1 MKRKDAIGAIR
12 INVLACAL
20 VVSLC
25 LPALAADKKPYKV
38 GVCAS
43 LSGPIAAFGVI
54 VKNGLILETD
64 RINAQGGINGHKLE
78 LVFEDDAT
86 NITNMANISRKFGRD
101 KEILAQIGPLWSVAT
116 STVTPIIEREKIP
129 LLTIWAPSAEER
141 RMKPKWVFN
150 IPQGDIILGEKTMD
164 LIMARGYKKVYA
176 FCDRDPIWNG
186 AMVEETMKP
195 IAQKNGIEITI
206 SKEIYNSTD
215 TDMTPQVLK
224 IKDDLKNYD
233 AIFLGSSGSNGS
245 VARRN
250 LLSQG
255 IHLPVIGTH
264 GWGFGFTLDVGKEAV
279 EGVEFVAGKAVV
291 PYELDDND
299 PQKAVIVDFDKRM
312 KARWNMPAE
321 QISAHA
327 YDAAWII
334 AGALKR
340 AGENPTRAR
349 VRDEIEK
356 TKNFI
361 GCTGI
366 FNYSPRDHQGLTKNA
381 FVFIRIENNK
391 FHRIKLPKYEK

>member
-1 MKRKDAIGAIR
+1 MKTGHLMKIIG
-12 INVLACAL
+12 INLMICAL
-20 VVSLC
+20 VVGLC
-25 LPALAADKKPYKV
+25 LPSSAAEKKPYKV

-43 LSGPIAAFGVI
+43 LTGPIAAFGTI
-54 VKNGLILETD
+54 VKNGLTLETE
-64 RINAQGGINGHKLE
+64 RVNAQGGINGRPLE

-86 NITNMANISRKFGRD
+86 DITKMAGAARKFGKNPD
-101 KEILAQIGPLWSVAT
+101 FIAMIGPMWSVAT
-116 STVTPIIEREKIP
+116 STVVPIVEKEKIP
-129 LLTIWAPSAEER
+129 QLTIWAPSAEER

-150 IPQGDIILGEKTMD
+150 IPQGDIILGERLMD

-176 FCDRDPIWNG
+176 FCDRDPIWN
-186 AMVEETMKP
+186 ATMVKETMKP
-195 IAQKNGIEITI
+195 IADKNGIQIII
-206 SKEIYNSTD
+206 SKEAYNSTD

-224 IKDDLKNYD
+224 IKDELKTCD

-245 VARRN
+245 VVRRN

-255 IHLPVIGTH
+255 IKLPVIGTH

-279 EGVEFVAGKAVV
+279 EGAEFVAGKAVV
-291 PYELDDND
+291 AYELDDND

-321 QISAHA
+321 QIAAHC
-327 YDAAWII
+327 YDAIWIL
-334 AGALKR
+334 AEALKR
-340 AGENPTRAR
+340 AGDNPSRAQ

-366 FNYSPRDHQGLTKNA
+366 FNYSPTNHQGLTKKAFA
-381 FVFIRIENNK
+381 FVKIENNK
-391 FHRIKLPKYEK
+391 FVRIKLPKYE